1 MAVIVVLSGRRKC
14 ILGLRI
20 SFLGYARMQ
29 FSHWW
34 GGGQGRPEEEGP
46 SDLILNILSGKN

>member
-20 SFLGYARMQ
+20 SFLGYASMQ